1 MVQMYKAAGN
11 PQAFIQ
17 NMLDQSPNKNEILG
31 IINAANGDYK
41 AAFYMMAKQK
51 GVDPEQFLSLLR

>member
-11 PQAFIQ
+11 PQAFVQ
-17 NMLDQSPNKNEILG
+17 NMLNQSPNKNEILG

>member
-11 PQAFIQ
+11 PQAFVQ